1 MAKAVDLEL
10 RKAFVQLQAKMVESS
25 QKIQIIE
32 GQMQGINRVRMH
44 VEITQQEINSLSP
57 TTKTYES
64 VGRMFILT
72 DLPEIKS
79 NLKARHAVA
88 QKKISELE
96 SSRTYLERSLKES
109 EDNLREMVQLRKD
122 QPA

>member
-25 QKIQIIE
+25 QKIQLIE
-32 GQMQGINRVRMH
+32 AQMQGLNRVRMH
-44 VEITQQEINSLSP
+44 VEITQQEINSLKP
-57 TTKTYES
+57 TTRTYES

-72 DLPEIKS
+72 DLPEVKT
-79 NLKARHAVA
+79 NLKARQAVA

-96 SSRTYLERSLKES
+96 SSKTYLERSLKES

>member
-25 QKIQIIE
+25 QKIQLIE
-32 GQMQGINRVRMH
+32 AQMQGLNRVRMH
-44 VEITQQEINSLSP
+44 VEITQQEINSLKP
-57 TTKTYES
+57 TTRTYES

-72 DLPEIKS
+72 DLPEVKT
-79 NLKARHAVA
+79 NLKARQAVA
-88 QKKISELE
+88 QKKISDLE
-96 SSRTYLERSLKES
+96 NSKTYLERSLKES

-122 QPA
+122 QP